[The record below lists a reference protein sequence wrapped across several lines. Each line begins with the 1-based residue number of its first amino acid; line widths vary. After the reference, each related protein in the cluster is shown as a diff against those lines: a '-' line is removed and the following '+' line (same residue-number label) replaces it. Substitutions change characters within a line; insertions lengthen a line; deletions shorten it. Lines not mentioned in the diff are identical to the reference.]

1 MMMNKLCAVVAV
13 SAVLLA
19 VTGCG
24 NDSDDAASETQTAAN
39 GDEFNDADVAFASDM
54 IQHHAQALQMVDLT
68 MDRELD
74 PEVLQLADDV
84 RAAQAPEIEQMAAW
98 LTVWDRP
105 IPETVRD
112 HANAHGG
119 GDVEMDDM
127 PGMMSEDDMSELEA
141 AQDQEFEDLW
151 LEMMIEHH
159 EGAVDMAQTEQ
170 SDGVFA
176 PAIDLADSIETSQE
190 KEIDQMEGLLEP

>member
-1 MMMNKLCAVVAV
+1 MMMNKLCAGVAV

-19 VTGCG
+19 ATGCG
-24 NDSDDAASETQTAAN
+24 NDNDDAASETQTAAN
-39 GDEFNDADVAFASDM
+39 GDVFNDADLAFASGM
-54 IQHHAQALQMVDLT
+54 IQHHAQALLMVDIT

-74 PEVLQLADDV
+74 PEILQLADDV
-84 RAAQAPEIEQMAAW
+84 RAAQVPEIEQMAAW
-98 LTVWDRP
+98 LTAWDKP

-141 AQDQEFEDLW
+141 AQGQEFEDLW

-170 SDGVFA
+170 SDGVFE

>member
-1 MMMNKLCAVVAV
+1 MMMIKLCAVVAV
-13 SAVLLA
+13 SAGLLA

-39 GDEFNDADVAFASDM
+39 GDEFNDADVAFANDM
-54 IQHHAQALQMVDLT
+54 IQHHAQALLMVDMT
-68 MDRELD
+68 MGRELD

-98 LTVWDRP
+98 LTAWDKP

-119 GDVEMDDM
+119 GDAEMDNM
-127 PGMMSEDDMSELEA
+127 PEMMSEDDVSELEA
-141 AQDQEFEDLW
+141 AQGQEFEDLW

-170 SDGVFA
+170 SDGVFE
-176 PAIDLADSIETSQE
+176 PAVDLADSIENSQDE
-190 KEIDQMEGLLEP
+190 EIDQMEGLLES